1 MLLQG
6 FKVNVHDSYCLF
18 LNKSIIESQEFL
30 KIPESRKE
38 EWILFSK
45 LLAYVENE
53 ERYDRYIVIFFFI
66 KPLIHLI
73 FVCCVDNLI
82 LLFLS

>member
-6 FKVNVHDSYCLF
+6 FKINVHYSNCL
-18 LNKSIIESQEFL
+18 LLDQSIVKGQEFL

-38 EWILFSK
+38 EWILFCK

-53 ERYDRYIVIFFFI
+53 E
-66 KPLIHLI
+66 
-73 FVCCVDNLI
+73 
-82 LLFLS
+82 